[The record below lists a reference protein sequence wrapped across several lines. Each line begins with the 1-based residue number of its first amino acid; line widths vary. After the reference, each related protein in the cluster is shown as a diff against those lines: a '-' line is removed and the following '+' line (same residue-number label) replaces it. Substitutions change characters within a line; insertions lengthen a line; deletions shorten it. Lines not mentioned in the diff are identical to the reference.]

1 MSDLFSFSGSD
12 STDIDLP
19 EIFSISIA
27 ESDFINTDVQN
38 IYSRIITDVL
48 ERTDGLAEKYKA
60 LLWDNCLGNEKQD
73 GLVTMIS
80 KAMVQKSELYM
91 VFDKAIPLVREAKA
105 EEKTKIKED
114 YKIKGSSEKGIY
126 ITFANYKRTDMVK
139 LYSGL
144 EYSTVA
150 SLGKQMNLSK
160 AIQIKISE
168 LRSSTSLKDKKT
180 AKSQAKIMAIALKEG
195 RDIVLDAKDF
205 VETSPPD
212 LTATKSAMEF
222 ISGKQSFYLGL
233 PASWITGELQKGL
246 GDSGKGD
253 QKAVERGLRGYFFS
267 IVKPVVEALF
277 GGTVSYKSEDF
288 EMIDT
293 ALNILKTFEVTSN
306 ELLSQENK
314 NLLVNKA
321 FGLPA
326 DAKGDPPDEST
337 IDPNDPNNAN
347 PNGLQQQKGQQP
359 GQPASRGTGAKPN
372 A

>member
-1 MSDLFSFSGSD
+1 MSEFFSFLGSQ
-12 STDIDLP
+12 STDTDLP
-19 EIFSISIA
+19 EIYSIA
-27 ESDFINTDVQN
+27 IAETDFINTDVQN

-48 ERTDGLAEKYKA
+48 ERTDGLSEKYKA
-60 LLWDNCLGNEKQD
+60 ILWDNCLGSEKQD

-105 EEKTKIKED
+105 EEKTQIRED
-114 YKIKGSSEKGIY
+114 YKKAGESKKGIY
-126 ITFANYKRTDMVK
+126 ITFANYKRTDMIK

-168 LRSSTSLKDKKT
+168 LRSSTSLKDKQT
-180 AKSQAKIMAIALKEG
+180 AKSQAKTMATALKEG

-205 VETSPPD
+205 VETSTPD
-212 LTATKSAMEF
+212 LTATQAAMDF
-222 ISGKQSFYLGL
+222 IASKQSFYLGL
-233 PASWITGELQKGL
+233 PASWITGDLKGGI
-246 GDSGKGD
+246 GDTGKSD

-277 GGTVSYKSEDF
+277 GSTVTYKSEDF
-288 EMIDT
+288 QMIDT
-293 ALNILKTFEVTSN
+293 ALNLLKTFEVTSD

-326 DAKGDPPDEST
+326 DAKGDPPDENV

-347 PNGLQQQKGQQP
+347 PNGLQPKKGQQP
-359 GQPASRGTGAKPN
+359 GQPAGRGTGAKPD